1 MASLPSLRSNSNIIL
16 LLSALPIHQAV
27 QIISPSLRYHPYSI
41 LFPVVLHL
49 LIPSEV
55 VTSKIRI
62 PNILVFILIGV
73 QTDSSSSSSSLF
85 LNPITPIGAPLFL
98 ILPTVVQ
105 MPQAQLLQ
113 SIRHPANVN
122 VQIVI
127 KVLIAAPIM
136 YLLQI
141 LVLVAHLE
149 TLPCPLLH
157 LRVLRLT
164 NPHFVLLIIE
174 VLRPLRLQ
182 QPRLCVLPV

>member
-1 MASLPSLRSNSNIIL
+1 
-16 LLSALPIHQAV
+16 
-27 QIISPSLRYHPYSI
+27 
-41 LFPVVLHL
+41 VVLHL

-62 PNILVFILIGV
+62 LNILVFILTGV
-73 QTDSSSSSSSLF
+73 RTGSSSSNLF
-85 LNPITPIGAPLFL
+85 LNLITPIGAPLFL

-113 SIRHPANVN
+113 SILHPANVN

-141 LVLVAHLE
+141 LVHVAHLE

-182 QPRLCVLPV
+182 RPRLYVLLA

>member
-1 MASLPSLRSNSNIIL
+1 M
-16 LLSALPIHQAV
+16 
-27 QIISPSLRYHPYSI
+27 
-41 LFPVVLHL
+41 VLHL
-49 LIPSEV
+49 LILSEV
-55 VTSKIRI
+55 VTNKIRI

-73 QTDSSSSSSSLF
+73 QTDSSSNLL
-85 LNPITPIGAPLFL
+85 LNPITPIGALLFL

-113 SIRHPANVN
+113 SILHPANVN

>member
-1 MASLPSLRSNSNIIL
+1 
-16 LLSALPIHQAV
+16 
-27 QIISPSLRYHPYSI
+27 
-41 LFPVVLHL
+41 VVLHL

-62 PNILVFILIGV
+62 LSILVFILTGV
-73 QTDSSSSSSSLF
+73 QTDSSSSSSSNLF

-113 SIRHPANVN
+113 SILHPANVN

-149 TLPCPLLH
+149 TLPYPLLH
-157 LRVLRLT
+157 LRVHRLT
-164 NPHFVLLIIE
+164 NPRFVLLIIE

-182 QPRLCVLPV
+182 QPRLYALPA

>member
-1 MASLPSLRSNSNIIL
+1 M
-16 LLSALPIHQAV
+16 
-27 QIISPSLRYHPYSI
+27 
-41 LFPVVLHL
+41 VLHL
-49 LIPSEV
+49 LILSEV
-55 VTSKIRI
+55 VTNKIRI

-73 QTDSSSSSSSLF
+73 QTDSSSNLL
-85 LNPITPIGAPLFL
+85 LNPITPIGALLFL

>member
-1 MASLPSLRSNSNIIL
+1 MVLR
-16 LLSALPIHQAV
+16 
-27 QIISPSLRYHPYSI
+27 
-41 LFPVVLHL
+41 L
-49 LIPSEV
+49 LIPLEV

-62 PNILVFILIGV
+62 LNILVFILTGV
-73 QTDSSSSSSSLF
+73 QIGNSSSNNNLF

-113 SIRHPANVN
+113 SILHPANVN

-141 LVLVAHLE
+141 PVLAAHLE

-157 LRVLRLT
+157 PRVLRLT

-182 QPRLCVLPV
+182 QPRLYVLLA

>member
-1 MASLPSLRSNSNIIL
+1 M
-16 LLSALPIHQAV
+16 
-27 QIISPSLRYHPYSI
+27 
-41 LFPVVLHL
+41 VLHL

-62 PNILVFILIGV
+62 LNILVFILTGV
-73 QTDSSSSSSSLF
+73 QIGSSSSNLF
-85 LNPITPIGAPLFL
+85 LNLITLIGAPLFL

-113 SIRHPANVN
+113 SILHPANVN

-164 NPHFVLLIIE
+164 SLHFGLLIIE

-182 QPRLCVLPV
+182 QRRLYVLPV